1 MILKDL
7 LSKISSL
14 RFLIEDLNI
23 NSSMGKLFMLNSKM
37 MYSSLEINF
46 ELNNISKLI
55 SFINDEKQK
64 NIISNIKT
72 NISHLREIKT
82 SISNLKS
89 GLILDDIELFEI
101 KAFAMLSQEVFH
113 NQENLDTNIVELFPL
128 RELISILDPQNTN
141 IPSFYIYDNY
151 CVELANARKKL
162 KIAKQDKL
170 SETELEKLY
179 FITQEEELKVRT
191 SLCEQLLPF
200 TQMLSNNLRDL
211 AYLDCL
217 IAKAEQSIKY
227 NLCRPSIGNGIN
239 YKSMFNPQLKEGL
252 GKQDKKYQAI
262 DISLEKSVCFIT
274 GANMAGKTV
283 ILKTLAL
290 CQYLFQ
296 LGFYVPAQKASIAIV
311 NNVYISIG
319 DEQSEITG
327 LSSFAS
333 EILGIDNML
342 KQTRKDNNALV
353 LVDELARTT
362 NPIEGLAIV
371 NAVADILQ
379 QNNVCSVITTHYSG
393 LDKQFRKL
401 RVRGLDKY
409 IEIGAINAKNIN
421 NYIDYSLTEDKDG
434 EIPHEALRIAS
445 ILGVDDLLIQN
456 AKDKIKIY

>member
-1 MILKDL
+1 
-7 LSKISSL
+7 
-14 RFLIEDLNI
+14 
-23 NSSMGKLFMLNSKM
+23 
-37 MYSSLEINF
+37 
-46 ELNNISKLI
+46 
-55 SFINDEKQK
+55 
-64 NIISNIKT
+64 
-72 NISHLREIKT
+72 
-82 SISNLKS
+82 
-89 GLILDDIELFEI
+89 
-101 KAFAMLSQEVFH
+101 MLSQEVFH
-113 NQENLDTNIVELFPL
+113 SQEKLDTKIVEIFPL
-128 RELISILDPQNTN
+128 EKLISILDPQNTN

-151 CVELANARKKL
+151 CIELAQARKKL
-162 KIAKQDKL
+162 KKAKKEHV
-170 SETELEKLY
+170 SETELETLY
-179 FITQEEELKVRT
+179 TQTQEEELKVRT
-191 SLCEQLLPF
+191 SLCEQLLQF
-200 TQMLSNNLRDL
+200 SEMLSNNLRDL

-227 NLCRPSIGNGIN
+227 NLCKPTVGDKLN
-239 YKSMFNPQLKEGL
+239 YQAIFNPQLKEGL
-252 GKQDKKYQAI
+252 EKQGKKYQSI
-262 DISLEKSVCFIT
+262 DIALEKSVCFIT

-296 LGFYVPAQKASIAIV
+296 LGFYVPAKQAEISIV
-311 NNVYISIG
+311 NNIYISIG

-342 KQTRKDNNALV
+342 KQTRKDSNALV
-353 LVDELARTT
+353 LIDELARTT

-379 QNNVCSVITTHYSG
+379 QNNIPSVITTHYSG
-393 LDKQFRKL
+393 LNKQFRKL
-401 RVRGLDKY
+401 RVKGLDKN
-409 IEIGAINAKNIN
+409 IEIGAINEKNIN